1 MEEVM
6 GVGGEGWEG
15 AELKVQRVKFDSIIL
30 IFNCFFSIS
39 NTSPMNTLIK
49 VHTCSEIKVIGFSYT

>member
-15 AELKVQRVKFDSIIL
+15 AELEVQCVKFDLIIL
-30 IFNCFFSIS
+30 IFNLFFLLV
-39 NTSPMNTLIK
+39 TA
-49 VHTCSEIKVIGFSYT
+49 